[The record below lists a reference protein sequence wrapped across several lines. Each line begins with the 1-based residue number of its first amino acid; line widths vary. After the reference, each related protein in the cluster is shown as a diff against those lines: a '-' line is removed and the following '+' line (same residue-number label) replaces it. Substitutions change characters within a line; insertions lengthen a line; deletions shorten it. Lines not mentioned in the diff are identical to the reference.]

1 MGPSTPIA
9 ATGSKDGN
17 RVFDPRRE
25 HEYPV
30 SFLSRFCTRGVDKA
44 KGKTTF
50 SFCLC
55 LLCYHHYAPE
65 AAARRKAP
73 LTGQRLGLACYDVL

>member
-1 MGPSTPIA
+1 
-9 ATGSKDGN
+9 
-17 RVFDPRRE
+17 
-25 HEYPV
+25 V

>member
-1 MGPSTPIA
+1 VG
-9 ATGSKDGN
+9 
-17 RVFDPRRE
+17 
-25 HEYPV
+25 
-30 SFLSRFCTRGVDKA
+30 KA
-44 KGKTTF
+44 KGKLTF

-55 LLCYHHYAPE
+55 LLFYHHYAPE